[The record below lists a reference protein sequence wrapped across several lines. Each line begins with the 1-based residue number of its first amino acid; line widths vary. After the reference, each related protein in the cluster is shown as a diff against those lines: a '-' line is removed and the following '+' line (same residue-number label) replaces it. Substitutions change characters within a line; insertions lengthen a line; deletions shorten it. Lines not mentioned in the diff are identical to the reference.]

1 MLGKASLV
9 ALAPVFDWLRR
20 SEQRAMLMA
29 MDELS
34 HSRDD
39 MLSDIGISRDDI
51 MKCALHNRAERL
63 NR

>member
-1 MLGKASLV
+1 
-9 ALAPVFDWLRR
+9 
-20 SEQRAMLMA
+20 MLMA
-29 MDELS
+29 ADELS

-51 MKCALHNRAERL
+51 IKCALHNRAERL